1 MYALVGSCLSTLFVA
16 AVFKEGLSILMLHRA
31 TWAGGIMIGASA
43 QIIYAPAMSL
53 ALGIIGGLLCTLSL
67 RYLQGR
73 F

>member
-1 MYALVGSCLSTLFVA
+1 MGSCLSTLIIA
-16 AVFKEGLSILMLHRA
+16 AIFKEGLSILILHRA

-43 QIIYAPAMSL
+43 QIIYVPALSL
-53 ALGIIGGLLCTLSL
+53 SLGIIGGVFCALSL

>member
-1 MYALVGSCLSTLFVA
+1 
-16 AVFKEGLSILMLHRA
+16 MLHRA